1 MSIVRKTIKDFMNN
15 EKSVGILLILCTIFS
30 IILSNSTFH
39 TFYHNFWETSVSFKL
54 GNEYLFSTQGNA
66 LTVSEL
72 INDGLMSIFFL
83 MVGLELIREIHIGK
97 LSNRSQALLPVLGA
111 IGGMII
117 PAGIYAYLNFGKD
130 TISGAGIPM
139 ATDIA
144 FALGVLSLLGKK
156 IPLSL
161 RVFLTALAVI
171 DDLGAIL
178 VIAFFYTKKLSWIFL
193 FFALFIWTIL
203 LLFKKL
209 KINHLYLYIIGG
221 IGIWYCLLNSG
232 VHATLAGILLA
243 FAIPF
248 EGGNPHGQAMKLL
261 SILQLPVNFI
271 ILPLFALA
279 NTALSIHLNIQ
290 ELFSQSYTL
299 GIFFGLIVGKPLGI
313 ILFTYLACALKF
325 CRLPSETDWR
335 QMIGIGFLGGIGFTM
350 SIFITLLAFNP
361 AIHADY
367 ITHAKIM
374 ILFSSLCSALIGYI
388 YLYFIFR
395 KNKI

>member
-1 MSIVRKTIKDFMNN
+1 MRKTIKDFMNN

-39 TFYHNFWETSVSFKL
+39 TFYHNFWEISVSFKL
-54 GNEYLFSTQGNA
+54 GNEYLFSTQGKP

-72 INDGLMSIFFL
+72 INDGLMSVFFL

-117 PAGIYAYLNFGKD
+117 PAGIYTYLNFGKD

-178 VIAFFYTKKLSWIFL
+178 VIAFFYTKKLSWVFL
-193 FFALFIWTIL
+193 FFALFIWMIL

-243 FAIPF
+243 FTIPF
-248 EGGNPHGQAMKLL
+248 EGGDPHGQAMKLL
-261 SILQLPVNFI
+261 SFLQLPVNFI

-279 NTALSIHLNIQ
+279 NTALSIQLNIQ

-325 CRLPSETDWR
+325 CRLPSETDWK

-350 SIFITLLAFNP
+350 SIFVTLLAFNP

>member
-1 MSIVRKTIKDFMNN
+1 MSIMRKMIKDFMNN

-30 IILSNSTFH
+30 IVLSNSTLH

-54 GNEYLFSTQGNA
+54 GNEYLFSIQGNP

-144 FALGVLSLLGKK
+144 FALGVLNLLGKK

-178 VIAFFYTKKLSWIFL
+178 VIAFFYTKKLSWFFL
-193 FFALFIWTIL
+193 FLALIIWTIL
-203 LLFKKL
+203 LFFNKF

-248 EGGNPHGQAMKLL
+248 QGGKPQGQAMKLL
-261 SILQLPVNFI
+261 SILELPVNFI

-279 NTALSIHLNIQ
+279 NTALSIQLNIQ

-299 GIFFGLIVGKPLGI
+299 GIFFGLVVGKPLGI
-313 ILFTYLACALKF
+313 ILLTYLACALKF
-325 CRLPSETDWR
+325 CRLPSETDWK

-361 AIHADY
+361 ALHADY

>member
-1 MSIVRKTIKDFMNN
+1 MRKTIIDFMNN

-97 LSNRSQALLPVLGA
+97 LSNCSQALLPVLGA

-178 VIAFFYTKKLSWIFL
+178 VIAFFYTKKLSWVFL
-193 FFALFIWTIL
+193 FFALFIWAIL

-243 FAIPF
+243 FTIPF
-248 EGGNPHGQAMKLL
+248 EGGNPHDQAMKLL
-261 SILQLPVNFI
+261 TILQLPVNFI

-279 NTALSIHLNIQ
+279 NTALSIQLNIQ

-325 CRLPSETDWR
+325 CRLPSETDWK

>member
-1 MSIVRKTIKDFMNN
+1 MRKTIIDFMNN

-97 LSNRSQALLPVLGA
+97 LSNCSQALLPVLGA

-178 VIAFFYTKKLSWIFL
+178 IIAFFYTKKLSWVFL
-193 FFALFIWTIL
+193 FFALFIWMIL

-279 NTALSIHLNIQ
+279 NTALSIQLNIK

-325 CRLPSETDWR
+325 CRLPSETDWK